1 MGSETMR
8 RTIFTSVAGFL
19 LSSSIG
25 GAQALAQASD
35 NTLQPAHGRLGI
47 LAAGLAFV
55 FLLGLAVRNTKRRH
69 EEHDSRNWL
78 EATLASIGDAVI
90 TTDVHGAVTFLNPVA
105 ERLTGWTLDQAQG
118 RSVEEV
124 FRILN
129 QETREPVANPVA
141 RVLAHGHTV
150 GLANHTVLIARDGA
164 ERPIDDSGA
173 PIRNRRGHVEG
184 VVVVF
189 RDVTER
195 YRAQLA
201 LEASERRYR
210 MLFED
215 NPQPMWIF
223 DEQTLAF
230 LDVNAAAIAHY
241 GYSRE
246 EFLSMT
252 IRDIRPPEDVTDL
265 LNDIATHQLTRHT
278 DGPWR
283 HRKKD
288 GTIIAVEI
296 TAMAIDGSGRP
307 AKFIAITDVTARIQA
322 EAAVH
327 RSEEQ
332 YRVIVETISDAIVTI
347 DEESKILFASPPVER
362 IFGYEPHELVGRPV
376 TDLMPESLRPAH
388 LAGFGRY
395 LKKNQRHTSWHLLE
409 LPGLHKDGSEISL
422 ELSFGEFRDGTRR
435 WFTGVIRDVSERRRQ
450 QESLRQARELI
461 QTVFNTVPLA
471 IWGIDLMGRVTFWN
485 RAAESMFGWREAE
498 VLGGELPVIPGE
510 QRAEY
515 QQWLSRYATGFQH
528 AALERQRLRK
538 DGSLLECAIWT
549 TPLRS
554 ATGAISGTVGILADI
569 AERKRYER
577 TVSESEQKFRKL
589 FADNPQPMWVFD
601 VETLRFLEVNEAA
614 MKLYGYTREEFLSMS
629 AIEIRPPEDVPAFLE
644 TLHGRSDLQNA
655 GEWKHVLKDGRI
667 ITVHIAAHRM
677 DLFGTHA
684 VLSLLQDVSD
694 RKRAEDEVKKYVRY
708 LANSNHDLE
717 QFAWAASHEL
727 QEPIRMVTIHT
738 QLFERRFGHSVS
750 PEGKQLLEFARE
762 GAARMHSLVEALRAY
777 WNLQHK
783 TLKLGGVS
791 LNSALQSAIAA
802 LQPTLEAAK
811 ATVTWD
817 NLPAITADPELIA
830 ELFFHLLDN
839 AVKFRSEAPPQ
850 IHVSARQSGAD
861 WVIDVQDNGIGLEP
875 EYAERV
881 FRLFQRLSRN
891 YPGVGMGLSLC
902 KQIMERHDGRI
913 SLQSEA
919 GRGTT
924 VHLEFPRWPAAKG

>member
-1 MGSETMR
+1 MGNGTMR
-8 RTIFTSVAGFL
+8 R
-19 LSSSIG
+19 
-25 GAQALAQASD
+25 
-35 NTLQPAHGRLGI
+35 
-47 LAAGLAFV
+47 
-55 FLLGLAVRNTKRRH
+55 
-69 EEHDSRNWL
+69 DSRLWL

-105 ERLTGWTLDQAQG
+105 ERLTGWSLDQAQG
-118 RSVEEV
+118 RPIEEV

-129 QETREPVANPVA
+129 QETREPAANPVV
-141 RVLAHGHTV
+141 RVLARGNV
-150 GLANHTVLIARDGA
+150 IGLANHTVLVARDGT

-173 PIRNRRGHVEG
+173 PIRNRHGQVNG
-184 VVVVF
+184 VVLVF

-195 YRAQLA
+195 YQAQMA

-210 MLFED
+210 MLFEN

-230 LDVNAAAIAHY
+230 LDVNAAAVAHY

-252 IRDIRPPEDVTDL
+252 IRDIRPPEDLPDL
-265 LNDIATHQLTRHT
+265 LKDIATHQITRHT

-296 TAMAIDGSGRP
+296 TAMPIDGFGRP
-307 AKFIAITDVTARIQA
+307 AKFISVADVTARIQA
-322 EAAVH
+322 EAAVY

-347 DEESKILFASPPVER
+347 DEESNILFASPRVER
-362 IFGYEPHELVGRPV
+362 MFGYEPEALIGRPV
-376 TDLMPESLRPAH
+376 TDLMPESLRAAH
-388 LAGFGRY
+388 LTGFRRY
-395 LKKNQRHTSWHLLE
+395 LKTGQRHTSWHLLE
-409 LPGLHKDGSEISL
+409 LPGLHKNGSEISL

-435 WFTGVIRDVSERRRQ
+435 WFTGVIRDVSDRRRQ
-450 QESLRQARELI
+450 QESLLEARELI

-485 RAAESMFGWREAE
+485 RAAESMFGWRESE
-498 VLGGELPVIPGE
+498 VLGGELPVIPE
-510 QRAEY
+510 DQRGEY
-515 QQWLSRYATGFQH
+515 QQWLSQYATGFQH

-554 ATGAISGTVGILADI
+554 AAGSITGTVGILADI

-577 TVSESEQKFRKL
+577 TLSESEQKFRKL

-614 MKLYGYTREEFLSMS
+614 IKQYGYTREEFLSMS
-629 AIEIRPPEDVPAFLE
+629 ATGIRLPEDVPAFFE
-644 TLHGRSDLQNA
+644 ALHGRTDLQNA

-667 ITVHIAAHRM
+667 ITVQIAAHRM

-694 RKRAEDEVKKYVRY
+694 RKRAEEEVKKYVRH
-708 LANSNHDLE
+708 LANSNRDLE

-727 QEPIRMVTIHT
+727 QEPIRMVTIYT
-738 QLFERRFGHSVS
+738 QLFERRFGRSVS

-762 GAARMHSLVEALRAY
+762 GAARMHSLVEALRSY

-783 TLKLGGVS
+783 TLALRAVS
-791 LNSALQSAIAA
+791 LNSVVQSAVTV
-802 LQPTLEAAK
+802 LQPTLEAIK
-811 ATVTWD
+811 AVVTWD
-817 NLPAITADPELIA
+817 NLPSITADAELIS

-839 AVKFRSEAPPQ
+839 SVKFRSESPLR
-850 IHVSARQSGAD
+850 IHVSARQSLTD
-861 WVIDVQDNGIGLEP
+861 WVIDIQDNGVGLEP

-881 FRLFQRLSRN
+881 FRIFQRLSRN
-891 YPGVGMGLSLC
+891 HPGVGIGLSLC

-924 VHLEFPRWPAAKG
+924 VHLEFPRWPAIREN

>member
-1 MGSETMR
+1 MR
-8 RTIFTSVAGFL
+8 R
-19 LSSSIG
+19 
-25 GAQALAQASD
+25 
-35 NTLQPAHGRLGI
+35 
-47 LAAGLAFV
+47 
-55 FLLGLAVRNTKRRH
+55 
-69 EEHDSRNWL
+69 DSRLWL

-90 TTDVHGAVTFLNPVA
+90 TTDVHGTVTFLNPVA
-105 ERLTGWTLDQAQG
+105 ERLTGWALGEAQG
-118 RSVEEV
+118 RPVEEV

-129 QETREPVANPVA
+129 QETRAPAANPVI
-141 RVLAHGHTV
+141 RVLAQGNV
-150 GLANHTVLIARDGA
+150 IGLANHTVLVSRDGT
-164 ERPIDDSGA
+164 ERPIDDSSA
-173 PIRNRRGHVEG
+173 PIRNRRGQVNG
-184 VVVVF
+184 VVLVF

-210 MLFED
+210 MLFEN

-223 DEQTLAF
+223 DERTLAF

-265 LNDIATHQLTRHT
+265 LNDIAVHQTTRHT

-296 TAMAIDGSGRP
+296 TAMPIDGLGRP
-307 AKFIAITDVTARIQA
+307 AKFISVTDVTARIQA

-347 DEESKILFASPPVER
+347 DEESNILFASPPVER
-362 IFGYEPHELVGRPV
+362 IFGYEPHALVGRPV
-376 TDLMPESLRPAH
+376 TLLMPESLRAAH
-388 LAGFGRY
+388 LAGFHRY
-395 LKKNQRHTSWHLLE
+395 LETNQRHTSWHLLE
-409 LPGLHKDGSEISL
+409 VPGLHKDGSEISL
-422 ELSFGEFRDGTRR
+422 ELSFGEFRDGARR
-435 WFTGVIRDVSERRRQ
+435 WFTGVIRDVTERRRQ
-450 QESLRQARELI
+450 QESLREARELI

-485 RAAESMFGWREAE
+485 RAAESIFGWTEQE
-498 VLGGELPVIPGE
+498 VLGGDLPVIPEDQRGE
-510 QRAEY
+510 YR
-515 QQWLSRYATGFQH
+515 QWVSQYATGLQH

-554 ATGAISGTVGILADI
+554 LAGAITGTVGILADI

-577 TVSESEQKFRKL
+577 TLLESEHKFRKL

-614 MKLYGYTREEFLSMS
+614 IKQYGYTREEFLSMS
-629 AIEIRPPEDVPAFLE
+629 ATDIRPPEDVPAFFE
-644 TLHGRSDLQNA
+644 TLHGRPDLQNA

-667 ITVHIAAHRM
+667 ITVQIAAHRM

-684 VLSLLQDVSD
+684 VLSLLQDVTD
-694 RKRAEDEVKKYVRY
+694 RKRAEEEVKKYVRH
-708 LANSNHDLE
+708 LANANRDLE

-727 QEPIRMVTIHT
+727 QEPIRMVSIYT

-750 PEGKQLLEFARE
+750 PEAIQLLGFARE
-762 GAARMHSLVEALRAY
+762 GAARMHSLVEALRSY

-783 TLKLGGVS
+783 TLELGAVS
-791 LNSALQSAIAA
+791 LNSVLQSAVAI

-811 ATVTWD
+811 AVVTWD
-817 NLPAITADPELIA
+817 NLPAITGDHELIS

-839 AVKFRSEAPPQ
+839 SVKFRSQAPPQ

-881 FRLFQRLSRN
+881 FRIFQRLSRN
-891 YPGVGMGLSLC
+891 YPGVGIGLSLC

-913 SLQSEA
+913 SLQSSA
-919 GRGTT
+919 GNGTT
-924 VHLEFPRWPAAKG
+924 VHLEFPRWPAIRDS